1 MPPEQR
7 RRVLDHNEIQG
18 FSHVADGV
26 LERVRLIRTNL
37 LPPAADGMTIGRFVF
52 LRDDNISKSGSSL
65 IAHEL
70 VHVRQFAEMGAFR
83 FFSAYLSAYF
93 KNLWRLKNHRQAYLQ
108 IPLEQEARAETE
120 RWRSQQKSGAEESTH
135 GH

>member
-1 MPPEQR
+1 MPPGQR
-7 RRVLDHNEIQG
+7 RRGLDHQEIQG

-26 LERVRLIRTNL
+26 LERVRLVRTNL

-52 LRDDNISKSGSSL
+52 LRGDQIQRSGSSL

-70 VHVRQFAEMGAFR
+70 VHVRQFAELGAFR
-83 FFSAYLSAYF
+83 FFAQYLSSYF
-93 KNLWRLKNHRQAYLQ
+93 KNLWRLRNHRQAYLA

-120 RWRSQQKSGAEESTH
+120 RWRERQGFESEESGH